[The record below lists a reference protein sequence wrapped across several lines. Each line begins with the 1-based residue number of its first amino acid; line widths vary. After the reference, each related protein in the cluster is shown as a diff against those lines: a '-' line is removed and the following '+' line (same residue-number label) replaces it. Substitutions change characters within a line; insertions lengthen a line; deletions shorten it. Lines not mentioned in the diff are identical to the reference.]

1 MLRNILKLAL
11 WEEKEKALM
20 GDFCQLQ
27 WYKYFSHGQVQAA
40 NEKSLNAELGGD
52 VCA

>member
-1 MLRNILKLAL
+1 MLRNSSKLAL

-27 WYKYFSHGQVQAA
+27 WYKYFSPDQVQAA
-40 NEKSLNAELGGD
+40 NGKLLNAELGGD